1 MTLHIVT
8 VTPNHVVSVSDRL
21 IATSAGYRELDND
34 SYKHLLLITDDA
46 RVIISFA
53 GFAGILGSDN
63 NLKETTIDWL
73 THVIQQTSG
82 EGHHRIDQHLT
93 DIRDRAK
100 DYIHSLRNSGI
111 PPTDLCLT
119 ILASGWVGPEQ
130 FNCVIDN
137 CLEKAWRW
145 SSEARPSFKTR
156 VRNYAKAKFEDGSY
170 VAFLGNERLGM
181 KQRALR
187 KLLALNALDE
197 EPKKIFDTSVK
208 IIRAAAAQSKG
219 SIGVNCSG
227 IRISRSDPGIEAYDD
242 RNTEIYDM
250 VMPNFIISKSRISS
264 SITNVK
270 GRNVKSKWEDGGA
283 TFLI

>member
-8 VTPNHVVSVSDRL
+8 ITPNHVVVVSDRL

-34 SYKHLLLITDDA
+34 RYKHLLLITDDA

-53 GFAGILGSDN
+53 GFAGILGSGN
-63 NLKETTIDWL
+63 NLRETTIDWL
-73 THVIQQTSG
+73 TQVIQHTSR
-82 EGHHRIDQHLT
+82 EGRHRIDQHLT

-100 DYIHSLRNSGI
+100 DYINSLRNSRI
-111 PPTDLCLT
+111 PPSDLRLA
-119 ILASGWVGPEQ
+119 ILASGWVGSEQ

-145 SSEARPSFKTR
+145 SSEAHLSFKTR
-156 VRNYAKAKFEDGSY
+156 VRNYAKANFKDGSY

-187 KLLALNALDE
+187 KLLALNARNQ
-197 EPKKIFDTSVK
+197 EPKEVFNTSVK
-208 IIRAAAAQSKG
+208 IIRAAAAQSNG

-227 IRISRSDPGIEAYDD
+227 IRISRSSPGIEVYDD
-242 RNTEIYDM
+242 RNTETYDL
-250 VMPNFIISKSRISS
+250 VMPNSIVSKSVMSS
-264 SITNVK
+264 AITNLK
-270 GRNVKSKWEDGGA
+270 GRNASSK
-283 TFLI
+283 